1 MHIRTLVAAALI
13 PAALVTTSCRKPK
26 PATGDMT
33 TNEAQQAVEE
43 AAISGE
49 AESVTSGS
57 IEVATEFT
65 IGQAVENAAQEIGA
79 FVATQLPC
87 AEVTLTGATLSI
99 DYGAKAGNCTYKGH
113 TYKGTHS
120 ITITKNDMSEV
131 VVDHA
136 WTKLSNG
143 VVEVTGTAE
152 VTWSLADKTR
162 HVVHELDWK
171 RLADGKTGQGSG
183 DRTQAP
189 LDSGL
194 DQGIKVDGMRQWTTA
209 AGQWDLAIEGVEMR
223 WSDPVPQAG
232 TYRLAS
238 PKGRSLALSFARVDG
253 DTIKVTVTSG
263 TASFSFD
270 VSKGGEVS
278 GS

>member
-13 PAALVTTSCRKPK
+13 PAALATTSCREEAASGPV
-26 PATGDMT
+26 T
-33 TNEAQQAVEE
+33 TNEAQQAVVE
-43 AAISGE
+43 AALSGE

-79 FVATQLPC
+79 FVNTQLPC
-87 AEVTLTGATLSI
+87 AEVTLSGATVSI
-99 DYGAKAGNCTYKGH
+99 NYGAKAGNCTYKGH

-120 ITITKNDMSEV
+120 ITISKNDMSEV

-171 RLADGKTGQGSG
+171 RLADGKTGKGEG

-189 LDSGL
+189 LVDGL
-194 DQGIKVDGMRQWTTA
+194 DQGIRVDGMRQWTTT

-238 PKGRSLALSFARVDG
+238 PKGRSFTLSFERVDS

-263 TASFSFD
+263 TATSSFE
-270 VSKGGEVS
+270 VSKGGDVS
-278 GS
+278 GG

>member
-1 MHIRTLVAAALI
+1 MHIRTLVIAALI
-13 PAALVTTSCRKPK
+13 PAALATTSCRKDEASGP
-26 PATGDMT
+26 MT
-33 TNEAQQAVEE
+33 TNEAKQAVEE

-65 IGQAVENAAQEIGA
+65 MGQAVENAAQEISA
-79 FVATQLPC
+79 FVAQQLPC
-87 AEVTLTGATLSI
+87 AEVTLSGATLSI
-99 DYGAKAGNCTYKGH
+99 AYGAKSGNCIYKGH
-113 TYKGTHS
+113 SYKGTHA

-131 VVDHA
+131 VVDHK

-143 VVEVTGTAE
+143 AVEVTGTAQ

-171 RLADGKTGQGSG
+171 RLADGKTGKGSG

-194 DQGIKVDGMRQWTTA
+194 DQGIRVDGMRQWQTA

-238 PKGRSLALSFARVDG
+238 PKERSLELSFERVDA
-253 DTIKVTVTSG
+253 DTIKVTVKSG
-263 TASFSFD
+263 TATFSFD
-270 VSKGGEVS
+270 VSKSGDVS
-278 GS
+278 GG